1 MSEQNDQTSVAK
13 VVTKAVPLYAI
24 ELDEHEG
31 IVKGFPAVLGNWDL
45 DREMVPPGAF
55 AATIAGA
62 GKRAPMG
69 RDHKHPLGVTTLLQE
84 VTRGDLPARMKA
96 EYPDAAGALYAEGVV
111 SMFPDNL
118 EWLQEEKRR
127 IARGNPSGMSFVG
140 KVLRVAK
147 ARHPDGDEGLVLA
160 EIALKEWGPTP
171 NLNHRNRA
179 AGVMAVKATDDD
191 TRSDGDDEPPIDL
204 AGLLDLAARKAD
216 LVDLLRAEKAGRAL
230 SGANAKR
237 ALAAARELLA
247 LLQAAGITLD
257 DEDGGDEPAASKAS
271 ADSALPVDAVLYA
284 AEARLRL
291 HGQRLKLLG
300 V

>member
-1 MSEQNDQTSVAK
+1 MSDQGSDQR

-84 VTRGDLPARMKA
+84 VSRGDLPARMKA

-127 IARGNPSGMSFVG
+127 IARGTPSGMSFVG
-140 KVLRVAK
+140 RPDILIGDGECSRQHSGPRSVADA
-147 ARHPDGDEGLVLA
+147 ARHLDEW
-160 EIALKEWGPTP
+160 E
-171 NLNHRNRA
+171 
-179 AGVMAVKATDDD
+179 
-191 TRSDGDDEPPIDL
+191 
-204 AGLLDLAARKAD
+204 
-216 LVDLLRAEKAGRAL
+216 
-230 SGANAKR
+230 
-237 ALAAARELLA
+237 RE
-247 LLQAAGITLD
+247 
-257 DEDGGDEPAASKAS
+257 
-271 ADSALPVDAVLYA
+271 
-284 AEARLRL
+284 R
-291 HGQRLKLLG
+291 
-300 V
+300 

>member
-45 DREMVPPGAF
+45 DREMIPPGAF

-127 IARGNPSGMSFVG
+127 IAKGNPSGMSFVG

-147 ARHPDGDEGLVLA
+147 ARHPDGDEGTVLG

-171 NLNHRNRA
+171 SLVHRNRA

-191 TRSDGDDEPPIDL
+191 TRLDDDIPFDL
-204 AGLLDLAARKAD
+204 AGLLELSARKAE
-216 LVDLLRAEKAGRAL
+216 LVELLRAEKAGRAL

-257 DEDGGDEPAASKAS
+257 DEDEGSEPAASKAS